1 MKLYTNTIKDL
12 VDSNYIYNKEVT
24 ENTSFTQLKHNS
36 DEGMLNNYSD
46 SNELTVKNSSTLS
59 LSKKKNTDDSKNKFK
74 KSSNISDSDS
84 SSSEDIEFPIKYLG
98 HEHFFSKENEND
110 KSNSDDEMH
119 SKFRQSVSK
128 RQNTNNFKIYCSTDE
143 SDSSCEL
150 SSNVLNI
157 NPINKSETENCY
169 KTFGNNLLSDKKTF
183 KKYNKR
189 KEVNNKSTFSQ
200 LSNINKTDI
209 DQILEKDSS
218 SDVGLALINKISNE
232 KQENEKVLNK
242 NLGSTNITNTSSND
256 ELFILNLLKSKK
268 KILFSKQNNINLLV
282 NEEDKKH
289 KLINKILTV
298 IKNKNK
304 KQKQKLKL
312 HVPQTTSYVSEN
324 RKDVLHLTIPI
335 EDLKYSMPI
344 YNFSQKRNSSKLN
357 TKLSDDSIYD
367 ENYIIKK
374 IMKERKLSKITKVDV
389 EEQTTKK
396 HKKSK
401 YQKASMLDGLKND
414 VINKKR
420 EIPRGTKDF
429 LIDSIIGA
437 LENSSSD
444 HGSIKKKKPK
454 V

>member
-1 MKLYTNTIKDL
+1 MI
-12 VDSNYIYNKEVT
+12 
-24 ENTSFTQLKHNS
+24 
-36 DEGMLNNYSD
+36 
-46 SNELTVKNSSTLS
+46 
-59 LSKKKNTDDSKNKFK
+59 KKN
-74 KSSNISDSDS
+74 I
-84 SSSEDIEFPIKYLG
+84 I
-98 HEHFFSKENEND
+98 D
-110 KSNSDDEMH
+110 K
-119 SKFRQSVSK
+119 
-128 RQNTNNFKIYCSTDE
+128 
-143 SDSSCEL
+143 
-150 SSNVLNI
+150 
-157 NPINKSETENCY
+157 
-169 KTFGNNLLSDKKTF
+169 
-183 KKYNKR
+183 
-189 KEVNNKSTFSQ
+189 
-200 LSNINKTDI
+200 
-209 DQILEKDSS
+209 
-218 SDVGLALINKISNE
+218 
-232 KQENEKVLNK
+232 
-242 NLGSTNITNTSSND
+242 
-256 ELFILNLLKSKK
+256 
-268 KILFSKQNNINLLV
+268 
-282 NEEDKKH
+282 
-289 KLINKILTV
+289 

-344 YNFSQKRNSSKLN
+344 YNFSQKLNSSKLN
-357 TKLSDDSIYD
+357 TKLSDDSIND

-454 V
+454 I